1 MLASAANI
9 FLSVILPILVIVV
22 LGAGLQRALPLH
34 VPTLSRLNI
43 YLLVPAFLFVRVY
56 DSTLSWHE
64 IGRIAGVVMLPCV
77 LLGLP
82 IWLTLRARHATGTTI
97 AAMVVGGLVF
107 NAGNFGLPLTE
118 LFYGSPDVQGL
129 HIEQHPGDGVAI
141 QALIIMVTNLSVW
154 GLGYMIMALAKGT
167 GVRGAASYFK
177 LPTLY
182 VLIAAFVLRDTGT
195 KLPTLI
201 EFPLRKMADATVPVM
216 MVTLGAQLAQRARWP
231 NWRLVAPAMAIKLV
245 ALPALT
251 ALIVWLLGLWPWP
264 GAQIVIAS
272 AAPTAVNTLL
282 LTLELDGDADLAADV
297 VFWTTLAS
305 AVTVTAVLSLVT
317 ALAK

>member
-1 MLASAANI
+1 MLASAADI
-9 FLSVILPILVIVV
+9 FLSVILPILVIVA
-22 LGAGLQRALPLH
+22 LGAGLQRGFPLH
-34 VPTLSRLNI
+34 VPTLSRLNV
-43 YLLVPAFLFVRVY
+43 YLLVPAFLFVRLY
-56 DSTLSWHE
+56 DSTLSWRE
-64 IGRIAGVVMLPCV
+64 IGRITAVVMLPCV
-77 LLGLP
+77 LLGLA
-82 IWLTLRARHATGTTI
+82 IWLTLRARKASGTTI

-118 LFYGSPDVQGL
+118 LFYSSPDVHFQGM
-129 HIEQHPGDGVAI
+129 QPGDGVAI

-167 GVRGAASYFK
+167 GVRGAVSYFK

-182 VLIAAFVLRDTGT
+182 VMVAAFVLRDTGAT
-195 KLPTLI
+195 LPKLI
-201 EFPLRKMADATVPVM
+201 DFPLRTMANATVPVM

-231 NWRLVAPAMAIKLV
+231 NWRLVAPAMLIKLI

-251 ALIVWLLGLWPWP
+251 ALVVWLLGLWPWP
-264 GAQIVIAS
+264 GAQLIIAA

-297 VFWTTLAS
+297 VFWTTLGAAAS
-305 AVTVTAVLSLVT
+305 VTAVLSLVT
-317 ALAK
+317 ALAG